1 MVKYR
6 LGDIMINWE
15 EVKTKSTAN
24 IDDIV
29 DNDAVVLLD
38 GLTETKKASVDLKE
52 QCQFNLDNYK
62 LACNNLGEGMN
73 SYMVTK
79 AQTFIDS

>member
-15 EVKTKSTAN
+15 NIKTESIAN
-24 IDDIV
+24 INIIV
-29 DNDAVVLLD
+29 DDAGVVLLE
-38 GLTETKKASVDLKE
+38 GLTETKVVGVDLQE

-62 LACNNLGEGMN
+62 SACNNLGDDHDN
-73 SYMVTK
+73 DIITK

>member
-15 EVKTKSTAN
+15 NIKTESIEN
-24 IDDIV
+24 INIIV
-29 DNDAVVLLD
+29 DDAGVVLLEE
-38 GLTETKKASVDLKE
+38 LTETKIAGVDLQE

-62 LACNNLGEGMN
+62 LACNNLGDDQDN
-73 SYMVTK
+73 DIITK

>member
-15 EVKTKSTAN
+15 NIKTESIAN
-24 IDDIV
+24 INIIV
-29 DNDAVVLLD
+29 DDAGVVLLE
-38 GLTETKKASVDLKE
+38 GLTETKVVGVDLQE

-62 LACNNLGEGMN
+62 LACNNLGDDHDN
-73 SYMVTK
+73 DIITK